1 MGPAQRELEDVVAS
15 MEQMV
20 GQASASLV
28 PRLIG
33 AFARLGAIAQIRMLQ
48 GPTPTAKTET
58 YLSMQEVAV
67 RLNLPESYCYELAR
81 KGKLTAVRHGKYIRV
96 PETAII
102 AYLAQLTP
110 QRP

>member
-1 MGPAQRELEDVVAS
+1 MGQAPREFEDVVAS

-20 GQASASLV
+20 GQASASLI

-48 GPTPTAKTET
+48 GPIPTAKTET
-58 YLSMQEVAV
+58 YLSVQEVAV

-81 KGKLTAVRHGKYIRV
+81 KGKLAAERWLRLVGQPRPFLKWR
-96 PETAII
+96 
-102 AYLAQLTP
+102 LAGC
-110 QRP
+110 

>member
-1 MGPAQRELEDVVAS
+1 MQQALKEFENVVMS
-15 MEQMV
+15 LEQMV

-28 PRLIG
+28 PRLVG

-48 GPTPTAKTET
+48 GPTPTAKTES
-58 YLSMQEVAV
+58 YLSVPEVAA

-81 KGKLTAVRHGKYIRV
+81 KGKLTAVRHGKHIRV
-96 PETAII
+96 PETAIS
-102 AYLAQLTP
+102 AYLAHLTP